1 MRVFRQATGQKIV
14 HQQSLR
20 KPGQGKI
27 AGDNRFDK
35 FKNSF
40 FKALGKLN
48 QMQVLSQLLTKDRK
62 GSKLSESIEESI
74 RFIEVNAYTKLVKT
88 LKERIRLFD
97 TPLENQPDFLVFMKV
112 TFKMLRNSKQG
123 LEMYSHIIN
132 ELFKAR
138 LKYIELSY
146 QEKITLINEKKKKE

>member
-1 MRVFRQATGQKIV
+1 M
-14 HQQSLR
+14 
-20 KPGQGKI
+20 
-27 AGDNRFDK
+27 
-35 FKNSF
+35 
-40 FKALGKLN
+40 
-48 QMQVLSQLLTKDRK
+48 LSQLLTKDRK

-74 RFIEVNAYTKLVKT
+74 RFIEENAYTKLVKT

-132 ELFKAR
+132 ELLKAR